1 MVNTEILQEATN
13 RLVSRFHPQRIV
25 LFGSQARGT
34 ADIHSDV
41 DLLVIC
47 DFQGNRRELMVS
59 MDRSLKGLGF
69 ARDIVV
75 LKPEEFERDRDI
87 PGTIAQ
93 PASREGK
100 VLYERH

>member
-1 MVNTEILQEATN
+1 MVANKLIQEATD
-13 RLVSRFHPQRIV
+13 RLVYGFHPQRVV

-47 DFQGNRRELMVS
+47 NFTGKRRALMVS
-59 MDRSLKGLGF
+59 MDRALKGLGF

-75 LKPEEFERDRDI
+75 LKPYEFDRDRDI

-93 PASREGK
+93 PAWKEGK